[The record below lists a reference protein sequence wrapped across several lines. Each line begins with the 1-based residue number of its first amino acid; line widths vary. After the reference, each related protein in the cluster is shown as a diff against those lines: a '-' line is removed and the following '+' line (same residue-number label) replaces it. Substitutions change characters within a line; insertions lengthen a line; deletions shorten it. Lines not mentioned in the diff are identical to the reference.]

1 MAHFAELDGNN
12 IVLRAL
18 VVPDS
23 EEHRGEDYLAN
34 EIGLGGRWIQTSINN
49 RIRGVFAVPGAEY
62 LPDLD
67 KFMPLKPERN
77 PSFIF
82 DEEQWKWVYPIAE
95 PEDADW
101 VIGGAK
107 QPEFEDVEIEIEGK
121 LRQAKKPILPED
133 PKIYTWDE
141 DSVSWKLQPKPTPP
155 PTPEE
160 LEAMKAEQGT
170 IEP

>member
-1 MAHFAELDGNN
+1 MAHFAELDESN

-49 RIRGVFAVPGAEY
+49 RIRGVFAMAGMEY
-62 LPDLD
+62 LPDVD
-67 KFMPLKPERN
+67 KFMPFKPESN

-82 DEEQWKWVYPIAE
+82 DEEQWKWVHPIAE

-101 VIGGAK
+101 VLDGVK
-107 QPEFEDVEIEIEGK
+107 QPEFEEFELEIDGEIK
-121 LRQAKKPILPED
+121 QLIRPILPEN
-133 PKIYTWDE
+133 PKIYVWNEEAVVWD
-141 DSVSWKLQPKPTPP
+141 LLPPP
-155 PTPEE
+155 PTPDE
-160 LEAMKAEQGT
+160 LEQQAPTE
-170 IEP
+170 

>member
-1 MAHFAELDGNN
+1 MAHFAELDENN

-49 RIRGVFAVPGAEY
+49 RIRGAFAMAGMEY
-62 LPDLD
+62 LPDVD
-67 KFMPLKPERN
+67 KFMPLKPEQN

-82 DEEQWKWVYPIAE
+82 DEEQWKWVYPVAE
-95 PEDADW
+95 PEGADW
-101 VIGGAK
+101 VIGGVK
-107 QPEFEDVEIEIEGK
+107 QPQTEEFELEVDGEIK
-121 LRQAKKPILPED
+121 QFTRPILPEN
-133 PKIYTWDE
+133 PKIYAWNEEAIAWD
-141 DSVSWKLQPKPTPP
+141 LLPPP

-160 LEAMKAEQGT
+160 LEQQAPTE
-170 IEP
+170 

>member
-1 MAHFAELDGNN
+1 MAHFAELDEDN

-49 RIRGVFAVPGAEY
+49 RIRGVFAMAGMEY
-62 LPDLD
+62 LPDVD
-67 KFMPLKPERN
+67 KFMPLKPEQN

-82 DEEQWKWVYPIAE
+82 DEEQWKWVAPISE
-95 PEDADW
+95 PEDADL
-101 VIGGAK
+101 VIGGTK
-107 QPEFEDVEIEIEGK
+107 QPEFEDIEIEIEGEMR
-121 LRQAKKPILPED
+121 LVKKAILPED

-141 DSVSWKLQPKPTPP
+141 ESVSWILQLSPP
-155 PTPEE
+155 PFTPEE